1 MLRPRSQRP
10 GALWRSVTVL
20 ALLALLVGCGAP
32 AATPVAAFDVGGIA
46 FSGDRAD
53 ILPGD
58 EVEVTAR
65 VENGGTAAGSYRAE
79 LSVDGAVE
87 ARQDVT
93 LDPGESTTVR
103 FVVQAGTP
111 GNHEITIGPAMAT
124 LHVVADAA
132 FRVSGLRLATE
143 AVEIQAGDPLEYV
156 ADVTNTGAK
165 AGTYDAALVVDGA
178 VQASQS
184 VPVDPGEKATVR
196 FSIVAGS
203 PGVHDVE
210 VGEAQASY
218 TVLAPA
224 AVAVTGLELSDEG
237 VPTGREVEAVVTVGN
252 RGGAI
257 GTLAVQVAVDGKVV
271 ASKDVTVAGG
281 DELAVRMPFVVTRA
295 GRHTVTAGAF
305 EQRIVGWKI
314 TRPAN
319 GAILVN
325 KARGGQGHLKVK
337 NGDDD
342 LDTVVVLASTSN
354 PKKALL
360 AVYVRSNK
368 SVTVKGIKDGRYVAY
383 FTFGERWDGHARA
396 FTSSQDRRRFADTL
410 RFKTTRTSTSIRYS
424 IITLSLHQSGGGTA
438 PTDFVSDEDFPA
450 VP

>member
-1 MLRPRSQRP
+1 MLRPRSQPP

-20 ALLALLVGCGAP
+20 ALLALLAGCGAP
-32 AATPVAAFDVGGIA
+32 AATPVASFDVGGIA
-46 FSGDRAD
+46 VSGDQAE

-103 FVVQAGTP
+103 FVVQAGAP
-111 GNHEITIGPAMAT
+111 GNHEVTIGPAMAT

-132 FRVSGLRLATE
+132 FRVGALRLDS
-143 AVEIQAGDPLEYV
+143 VPHEILAGDPLEYV

-165 AGTYDAALVVDGA
+165 AGTYDAALIVDGT

-184 VPVDPGEKATVR
+184 VPVDAGEKATVR

-210 VGEAQASY
+210 VGDARASY
-218 TVLAPA
+218 TVVAPA
-224 AVAVTGLELSDEG
+224 AVAVTGLELSEAA

-252 RGGAI
+252 LGGAI
-257 GTLAVQVAVDGKVV
+257 GTLAVQVALDGKVV
-271 ASKDVTVAGG
+271 AAKDVTVAGG
-281 DELAVRMPFVVTRA
+281 DELAVRFPLVVSRA

-305 EQRIVGWKI
+305 EQRLVGWTI

-325 KARGGQGHLKVK
+325 KVRGGDGQLKIK

-354 PKKALL
+354 PSKALL

-383 FTFGERWDGHARA
+383 FTFGERWDSHSKA
-396 FTSSQDRRRFADTL
+396 FTSSQDRRRFAETL

-424 IITLSLHQSGGGTA
+424 IITLSLHQAGGGTA
-438 PTDFVSDEDFPA
+438 PTDAVSDEDFPT

>member
-1 MLRPRSQRP
+1 MLRPRSQPP
-10 GALWRSVTVL
+10 GALWRSVTAL
-20 ALLALLVGCGAP
+20 ALLALVAGCGAP
-32 AATPVAAFDVGGIA
+32 TATPAAAFAVSGIA
-46 FSGDRAD
+46 VSGAQAE
-53 ILPGD
+53 IMPGD

-79 LSVDGAVE
+79 LSVDGTVE

-93 LDPGESTTVR
+93 LDPAASTTVR
-103 FVVQAGTP
+103 FVVRAGAP
-111 GNHEITIGPAMAT
+111 GSHEITIGPAMAT
-124 LHVVADAA
+124 LHVAADAA
-132 FRVSGLRLATE
+132 FRVGALRLDP
-143 AVEIQAGDPLEYV
+143 VPHEILAGDPLEFV
-156 ADVTNTGAK
+156 ADVSNTGAK

-178 VQASQS
+178 VQASHS

-210 VGEAQASY
+210 IGDVQASY

-224 AVAVTGLELSDEG
+224 AVAVTDLALSESG
-237 VPTGREVEAVVTVGN
+237 VASGRTVEAVVTVSN

-257 GTLAVQVAVDGKVV
+257 GTLPLKVAVDGKV
-271 ASKDVTVAGG
+271 AATKDVTVAGG
-281 DELAVRMPFVVTRA
+281 DQLAVRLPIAVSRA
-295 GRHTVTAGAF
+295 GRHVVSAGSF
-305 EQRIVGWKI
+305 ERGLVVWKI

-319 GAILVN
+319 GAVLVN
-325 KARGGQGHLKVK
+325 KVKGGAGHLKIK

-342 LDTVVVLASTSN
+342 LDTVVVLASTAN
-354 PKKALL
+354 PSRALL
-360 AVYVRSNK
+360 AVYVRANK
-368 SVTVKGIKDGRYVAY
+368 SITIKGIKDGRYVAY
-383 FTFGERWDGHARA
+383 FTFGKRWDSHSKA

-424 IITLSLHQSGGGTA
+424 IITLSLHQAGGATA
-438 PTDFVSDEDFPA
+438 PTDAVSDEDFPT